1 MKRNV
6 NTLIK
11 YLFLI
16 VAAFVSIFPFYWMIA
31 GATNTS
37 NQIAAGKLT
46 LGNQLITNLQQLFSN
61 YNVSLIMWNSIKISV
76 ITVLFSLLITSL
88 AAFGFE
94 KFRTRSSEM
103 IYSLFLLCMMIPL
116 AALVIPLFKMMSGL
130 HLVNQHIAVILPL
143 VNNLFLI
150 FFFRQN

>member
-61 YNVSLIMWNSIKISV
+61 YNVSLIMWN
-76 ITVLFSLLITSL
+76 
-88 AAFGFE
+88 
-94 KFRTRSSEM
+94 
-103 IYSLFLLCMMIPL
+103 
-116 AALVIPLFKMMSGL
+116 
-130 HLVNQHIAVILPL
+130 
-143 VNNLFLI
+143 
-150 FFFRQN
+150 